1 MTHFEEFCM
10 TLRALPLQL
19 LVAALCVSACI
30 ANGGGGSASPADQ
43 VAAADTRTAPI
54 ATDIAATP
62 EDKARLAA
70 LGKKVEERLSGTS
83 EEGSSVKVVSVRTMP
98 MLGLF
103 EVVTSDNKLIYTD
116 KDASYV
122 ISGHIYD
129 LKTMQDLT
137 GDRLE
142 QINAIA
148 LDSLPLDLAIKTVKG
163 NGKRRMAVFS
173 DTDCPFCRKFE
184 TEMANVTDVTIYT
197 FLFPIQQLHPN
208 APDHTRR
215 IWCANDRLK
224 AWNDYWSRNALPE
237 PRDCDTTGLDRI
249 LKLGTDHHI
258 NGTPTLIFGDG
269 HVIPGAMPTAML
281 EKNLGP
287 R

>member
-1 MTHFEEFCM
+1 M
-10 TLRALPLQL
+10 TLRPFTLQL
-19 LVAALCVSACI
+19 LVAALCVSACV
-30 ANGGGGSASPADQ
+30 AHGGSGSASPDKPSAGSNGNLL
-43 VAAADTRTAPI
+43 VAAADAP
-54 ATDIAATP
+54 ASP

-70 LGKKVEERLSGTS
+70 IGKKVEERLSGTS
-83 EEGSSVKVVSVRTMP
+83 EDGASVKVVSVRAMP

-103 EVVTSDNKLIYTD
+103 EVVTADNKLVYTD
-116 KDASYV
+116 KDVGYV

-129 LKTMQDLT
+129 LQNMQDLT
-137 GDRLE
+137 GERLE

-163 NGKRRMAVFS
+163 NGKRRIAVFS
-173 DTDCPFCRKFE
+173 DTDCPYCRKFE
-184 TEMANVTDVTIYT
+184 SEMSNVTDVTIYT

-215 IWCANDRLK
+215 IWCASDRLQ
-224 AWNDYWSRNALPE
+224 AWNDYWKRNALPE
-237 PRDCDTTGLDRI
+237 PRECDTSGLDRI
-249 LKLGTDHHI
+249 LKLGADHHI
-258 NGTPTLIFGDG
+258 NGTPTLIFADG
-269 HVIPGAMPTAML
+269 HVIPGALPTAML